1 MRRRGVFLFF
11 RRYSLVTHA
20 GYVPRDDDTPA
31 GAGGGSRAPLASA
44 ARRERGRP
52 PVSRCA
58 HGLGTHS
65 PVAAPRTRERAG
77 DERLAGDPTLRP
89 PLRLDVGM
97 GSRGGRVRRGADDLR
112 HARLVFPG
120 AALGR
125 APGARRRDLSHRVR
139 PQMAAAAGGVPGR
152 APGGDP
158 ERRVRPVGDLRADP
172 VFAEL
177 YRPAAAGRARLD
189 PVPERRLLRQLP
201 ARRRRDPGDHDR
213 ALYRRGLP
221 GGAAGRPRQPA
232 RGGAGYGCDPVGGRL
247 DRGGP
252 LRTRRADRRRDPRPG
267 PRAGRD
273 DGGDDADREPARHRP
288 VGAAARLHHGRG
300 DRQRVQRSHYQP
312 LPLGTVRSRPH
323 PVCGHRRGQRPGAP
337 LDLARRPRHGLV
349 SGSMTALVAVLSFV
363 AVLALVLIL
372 GHLVAKGASSLD
384 WSFFVRNPVPAGQSG
399 GGVANAI
406 VGTVIIVGLAALIG
420 LPIGIGTGLYLAE
433 YGSGR
438 LGWIV
443 RFVAD
448 VLNGTPSIV
457 VGIFAWTWLVRPMG
471 HFSALAGS
479 VALAVLIVP
488 MIARTTE
495 EMVRLVPHSLR
506 EAALALGYPRWRT
519 SLRII
524 ARTALAG
531 ILTGCLVGVARI
543 AGETAP
549 LLFTALGN
557 LNFSTSILQPMQ
569 TLSLQIF
576 TYGTG
581 PFDEWH
587 RLAWA
592 AALVLMGLVL
602 VLALAARWAVRSRHG
617 AAR

>member
-1 MRRRGVFLFF
+1 MSVRRLRRRI
-11 RRYSLVTHA
+11 
-20 GYVPRDDDTPA
+20 
-31 GAGGGSRAPLASA
+31 
-44 ARRERGRP
+44 
-52 PVSRCA
+52 
-58 HGLGTHS
+58 
-65 PVAAPRTRERAG
+65 
-77 DERLAGDPTLRP
+77 
-89 PLRLDVGM
+89 
-97 GSRGGRVRRGADDLR
+97 
-112 HARLVFPG
+112 
-120 AALGR
+120 
-125 APGARRRDLSHRVR
+125 
-139 PQMAAAAGGVPGR
+139 
-152 APGGDP
+152 
-158 ERRVRPVGDLRADP
+158 
-172 VFAEL
+172 
-177 YRPAAAGRARLD
+177 
-189 PVPERRLLRQLP
+189 
-201 ARRRRDPGDHDR
+201 
-213 ALYRRGLP
+213 
-221 GGAAGRPRQPA
+221 
-232 RGGAGYGCDPVGGRL
+232 
-247 DRGGP
+247 
-252 LRTRRADRRRDPRPG
+252 
-267 PRAGRD
+267 
-273 DGGDDADREPARHRP
+273 
-288 VGAAARLHHGRG
+288 
-300 DRQRVQRSHYQP
+300 
-312 LPLGTVRSRPH
+312 
-323 PVCGHRRGQRPGAP
+323 
-337 LDLARRPRHGLV
+337 V
-349 SGSMTALVAVLSFV
+349 SGTMTAMVAVLSFV

-372 GHLVAKGASSLD
+372 GYLVAKGASSLD

-406 VGTVIIVGLAALIG
+406 VGTVILVGLAALIG

-438 LGWIV
+438 LGWTV

-457 VGIFAWTWLVRPMG
+457 VGIFAWTWLVKPMG

-479 VALAVLIVP
+479 VALAVLMVP

-519 SLRII
+519 SLRVV

-602 VLALAARWAVRSRHG
+602 VLALAARWALRSRYG